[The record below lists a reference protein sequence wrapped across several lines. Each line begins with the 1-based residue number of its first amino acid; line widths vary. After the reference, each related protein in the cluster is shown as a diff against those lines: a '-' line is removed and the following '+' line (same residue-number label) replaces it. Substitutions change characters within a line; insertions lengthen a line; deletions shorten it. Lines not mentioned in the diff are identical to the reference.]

1 MKGLINIKNKDNECF
16 RWCHIRKINP
26 QDKYKERVK
35 KVDREMVK
43 KLDYSDISFPVSQ
56 KDYNNVERK
65 NGIRVNIFGY
75 ENKQPY
81 PIHVSKERFKEELN
95 LLLIEEDGNKHYVLI
110 KDFNSFMFKH
120 SKHKGRK
127 NFFMNC
133 LQCFS
138 TSELLNE
145 HRKNCIVINGKQ
157 AINMPKVGE
166 NELKFNHHNKQI
178 PVPFVIYTD
187 FEAITKKMHGCD
199 ISEESKGKK
208 KDRSYMDAY
217 QTHIDCGYGYK
228 VVCHYDSKLSKTTN
242 VYRGEGAVY
251 KFMEK
256 MLEEV
261 EYCKKMVKKH
271 FNRNLTMTKEELK
284 TFKGSNKC
292 HICGEKYGEE
302 DKPVM
307 DYCKITGKFRGS
319 AHGKCSSKLRIDPER
334 IRMPVIFYNLRGYDN
349 HFIMQQIVK
358 IANEKSYV
366 DKNGEIRNLKISAI
380 PNNMERYM
388 AFMLG
393 NNLTFIDSF
402 QFMSSSLDR
411 LVTSLRM
418 EDLKYT
424 SKAFYGKKLELMS
437 KKGLYPYD
445 FMDSM
450 EKFEMKELPKI
461 KEFYSMLNEEHI
473 REEEYNHAK
482 EVWEEFRIKNMGE
495 YHDLYLLSDVLLLTD
510 VFENFRKTCM
520 QYHKLDPCHYFTSP
534 GLSWDAML
542 KMTKV
547 KLELMTDI
555 NMYQFIEKGMRG
567 GVSYIANRYGKA
579 NNKYMEQ

>member
-1 MKGLINIKNKDNECF
+1 
-16 RWCHIRKINP
+16 
-26 QDKYKERVK
+26 
-35 KVDREMVK
+35 
-43 KLDYSDISFPVSQ
+43 
-56 KDYNNVERK
+56 
-65 NGIRVNIFGY
+65 
-75 ENKQPY
+75 
-81 PIHVSKERFKEELN
+81 
-95 LLLIEEDGNKHYVLI
+95 
-110 KDFNSFMFKH
+110 
-120 SKHKGRK
+120 
-127 NFFMNC
+127 
-133 LQCFS
+133 
-138 TSELLNE
+138 
-145 HRKNCIVINGKQ
+145 
-157 AINMPKVGE
+157 
-166 NELKFNHHNKQI
+166 
-178 PVPFVIYTD
+178 
-187 FEAITKKMHGCD
+187 
-199 ISEESKGKK
+199 
-208 KDRSYMDAY
+208 MDAY
-217 QTHIDCGYGYK
+217 QTHIDCGHGYK
-228 VVCHYDSKLSKTTN
+228 VVCHYDSKLSKATN

-251 KFMEK
+251 KFKEK

-271 FNRNLTMTKEELK
+271 FKRNLTMTKEELK
-284 TFKGSNKC
+284 TFKGSNEC

-302 DKPVM
+302 DKPIM

-334 IRMPVIFYNLRGYDN
+334 IRIPVIFHNLRGYDS
-349 HFIMQQIVK
+349 HFIMQQIGK

-366 DKNGEIRNLKISAI
+366 DKNGEIRNLKINAI
-380 PNNMERYM
+380 PNNMERCM

-411 LVTSLRM
+411 LVSNLRM

-424 SKAFYGKKLELMS
+424 SKAFYGKKLELKS

-473 REEEYNHAK
+473 KEEEYNHAK

-495 YHDLYLLSDVLLLTD
+495 YHDLCLLSDILLLTD

-520 QYHKLDPCHYFTSP
+520 QYCKLDSCHYFTSP

-547 KLELMTDI
+547 KLELITDI

-579 NNKYMEQ
+579 NNKYLEQYNENQPSKYIMYLDANNWCGWAMSQHLPTGGFKWLTNKEISNIDLGKYYENSKEGLILEVDLEYPNDLHEIHNDYPVALEKLKVSEDMLSEYCIKISKKYGIPTGVATKLIPTLNNKKNT

>member
-1 MKGLINIKNKDNECF
+1 
-16 RWCHIRKINP
+16 
-26 QDKYKERVK
+26 
-35 KVDREMVK
+35 
-43 KLDYSDISFPVSQ
+43 
-56 KDYNNVERK
+56 
-65 NGIRVNIFGY
+65 
-75 ENKQPY
+75 
-81 PIHVSKERFKEELN
+81 
-95 LLLIEEDGNKHYVLI
+95 
-110 KDFNSFMFKH
+110 
-120 SKHKGRK
+120 
-127 NFFMNC
+127 
-133 LQCFS
+133 
-138 TSELLNE
+138 
-145 HRKNCIVINGKQ
+145 
-157 AINMPKVGE
+157 
-166 NELKFNHHNKQI
+166 
-178 PVPFVIYTD
+178 
-187 FEAITKKMHGCD
+187 
-199 ISEESKGKK
+199 
-208 KDRSYMDAY
+208 
-217 QTHIDCGYGYK
+217 
-228 VVCHYDSKLSKTTN
+228 
-242 VYRGEGAVY
+242 
-251 KFMEK
+251 MEK

-271 FNRNLTMTKEELK
+271 FNRTLTTTKEELK
-284 TFKGSNKC
+284 TFKGSNEC
-292 HICGEKYGEE
+292 HIFGEKYGEE
-302 DKPVM
+302 DKPIM
-307 DYCKITGKFRGS
+307 DYCKITGKFRGL

-334 IRMPVIFYNLRGYDN
+334 IRIPVIFHNLRGYDS
-349 HFIMQQIVK
+349 HFIMQQIGK

-366 DKNGEIRNLKISAI
+366 DKNGEIRNLKINAI

-411 LVTSLRM
+411 LVSNLRM

-473 REEEYNHAK
+473 KEEEYNHAK

-520 QYHKLDPCHYFTSP
+520 QYYKLDPCHYFTSP
-534 GLSWDAML
+534 ELSWDAML

-555 NMYQFIEKGMRG
+555 NM
-567 GVSYIANRYGKA
+567 
-579 NNKYMEQ
+579 